1 MSEMAR
7 VPHPASTAQNI
18 LERKRE
24 EQLPR
29 AGSCYVLSD
38 HHNSLKEM
46 LSFSPPHPPFQ
57 RRGNCDPE
65 K

>member
-46 LSFSPPHPPFQ
+46 LSFVPPHPPIS
-57 RRGNCDPE
+57 E
-65 K
+65 KGKL